1 MLFFRE
7 TSGEWN
13 KALLGLSRP
22 KKKKKPIG
30 SYYTADF
37 YFEVTQNS
45 IPGEHYSFR
54 AKYTAEPPGISIELT
69 IVSKYHHSCRLR
81 KAILSAISS
90 TCRPFIVLSKIPIT
104 GVKIYLVLAAQSSSP
119 ENKLNHCFFFSL
131 LPFFSF
137 PLFLLS
143 ISCSAVNVRGVAS
156 P

>member
-1 MLFFRE
+1 MRQSYADHRE
-7 TSGEWN
+7 RVICETQKPN
-13 KALLGLSRP
+13 IQLSHQ
-22 KKKKKPIG
+22 I
-30 SYYTADF
+30 Y
-37 YFEVTQNS
+37 Q
-45 IPGEHYSFR
+45 
-54 AKYTAEPPGISIELT
+54 IELT
-69 IVSKYHHSCRLR
+69 IVGKYHHGGLLR

-119 ENKLNHCFFFSL
+119 ENKFNHCFFFPL

-137 PLFLLS
+137 PIFLLS